1 MGKVLAKVTTSTL
14 AGSKSSRVCIPVSQM
29 IPWSQHLE
37 ALLFGSLSIEKAAGM
52 LRLCVVWAALLCWHP
67 PFEVQMGP
75 REVSMQPS
83 GLDADFPE

>member
-37 ALLFGSLSIEKAAGM
+37 ALLFGSLSIEKAVGNAEA
-52 LRLCVVWAALLCWHP
+52 LCRLGSPVVLA
-67 PFEVQMGP
+67 
-75 REVSMQPS
+75 PS
-83 GLDADFPE
+83 I